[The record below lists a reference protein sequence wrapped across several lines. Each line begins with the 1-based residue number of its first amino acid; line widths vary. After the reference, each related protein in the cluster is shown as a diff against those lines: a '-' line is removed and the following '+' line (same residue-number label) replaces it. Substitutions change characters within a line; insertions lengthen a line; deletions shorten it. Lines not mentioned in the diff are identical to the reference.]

1 MSLTVDIKEL
11 IERQKNE
18 VCALQSI
25 FGSYFFD
32 LREKENTNQL
42 DNSYIPPLIR
52 ITLFP
57 QNSESQLLLL
67 NENLVQID
75 FKIKCS
81 INYPNEY
88 IKLDLILLVLGSLI
102 LFLDYRSFF

>member
-1 MSLTVDIKEL
+1 MSLTADVKDL

-42 DNSYIPPLIR
+42 DNSYVPPLIR

-57 QNSESQLLLL
+57 QNSESQLMLQ
-67 NENLVQID
+67 NDKDPVQID

-81 INYPNEY
+81 INYPNE
-88 IKLDLILLVLGSLI
+88 
-102 LFLDYRSFF
+102 

>member
-1 MSLTVDIKEL
+1 MSSTADVKEL

-52 ITLFP
+52 ITLLP

-67 NENLVQID
+67 NDKDCVQID

-81 INYPNEY
+81 INYPNE
-88 IKLDLILLVLGSLI
+88 
-102 LFLDYRSFF
+102 